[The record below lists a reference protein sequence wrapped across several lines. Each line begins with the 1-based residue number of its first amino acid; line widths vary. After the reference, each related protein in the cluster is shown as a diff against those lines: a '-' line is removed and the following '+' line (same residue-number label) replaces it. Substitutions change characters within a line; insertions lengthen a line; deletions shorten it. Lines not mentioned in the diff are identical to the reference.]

1 MRSAA
6 IIPEG
11 ITVTI
16 PARLHLGFLDLNGGL
31 GRRFGSIG
39 LAISGLRTK
48 IAFRRARKDHI
59 AGPERERVMRHVDK
73 MMQRLALGDSH
84 MVDVLEVVPAHAG
97 LGSGT
102 QLALAVAAGIRRLHG
117 LSLDIE
123 GDALHLGRGA
133 RSGVGIGLFHRGGL
147 VVDGGCKKTGASAP
161 IVSHLGF
168 PDRWRV
174 IVVLDP
180 ARRGLHGAEEA
191 AAFGKLQPFAEDAAA
206 RLCRLVIMKMLPAVA
221 EEDIVSFGAAI
232 TEIQECIGDYF
243 ASAQGGSPFTSPDV
257 AAVLATLDR
266 EGAWGIGQ
274 SSWGP
279 TGFAFSAAPAEADR
293 LAGIARRHPRGQGLD
308 IRVCA
313 GFNHGAEIAV
323 ESAGASAE

>member
-1 MRSAA
+1 MSRKQGMDVLGGGS
-6 IIPEG
+6 ITRREG

-59 AGPERERVMRHVDK
+59 TGPERERVMRHVDK
-73 MMQRLALGDSH
+73 MMQRLTLDDSH

-102 QLALAVAAGIRRLHG
+102 QLALAVAAGVRRLHG

-147 VVDGGCKKTGASAP
+147 VVDRWFTKT
-161 IVSHLGF
+161 
-168 PDRWRV
+168 
-174 IVVLDP
+174 
-180 ARRGLHGAEEA
+180 
-191 AAFGKLQPFAEDAAA
+191 
-206 RLCRLVIMKMLPAVA
+206 
-221 EEDIVSFGAAI
+221 
-232 TEIQECIGDYF
+232 
-243 ASAQGGSPFTSPDV
+243 
-257 AAVLATLDR
+257 
-266 EGAWGIGQ
+266 
-274 SSWGP
+274 
-279 TGFAFSAAPAEADR
+279 AAPAPACRPER
-293 LAGIARRHPRGQGLD
+293 LPD
-308 IRVCA
+308 
-313 GFNHGAEIAV
+313 
-323 ESAGASAE
+323 